1 MCTELCCV
9 PYVKVFGVLCEAL
22 ICSLFVIYEY
32 NWVFLSRVVFGIV
45 ILLKPVVPLS
55 PVIVKNTVVERAD
68 WFVDILA
75 LDI

>member
-1 MCTELCCV
+1 MNTTGFS
-9 PYVKVFGVLCEAL
+9 P
-22 ICSLFVIYEY
+22 
-32 NWVFLSRVVFGIV
+32 LSRAVFGIV
-45 ILLKPVVPLS
+45 MLLKPVVPLS